1 MSEWTSISL
10 KESQKEQLKEDKPD
24 DLSMGKYL
32 VSLVNSNSIDPN
44 TESIDVDIES
54 VIRESIEDLDLSV
67 ERTDSEKTADVLVER
82 LMQKLKG
89 LDEDMKNAAYEGA
102 KEAVEEVA
110 R

>member
-10 KESQKEQLKEDKPD
+10 KESQKEQLKADKPD

-32 VSLVNSNSIDPN
+32 VSLVNSNSIETD
-44 TESIDVDIES
+44 SIDVDIES